1 MDTWSVVEDNM
12 DTVVVVVVVAD
23 NSNMEAWF
31 DSLLGGDSKNLNYF
45 EESLELMVPSFLSR
59 GKKIYFN
66 YY

>member
-1 MDTWSVVEDNM
+1 MVELELVDTWSVVEDNM
-12 DTVVVVVVVAD
+12 DTVAVVVAD

-59 GKKIYFN
+59 GKK
-66 YY
+66 